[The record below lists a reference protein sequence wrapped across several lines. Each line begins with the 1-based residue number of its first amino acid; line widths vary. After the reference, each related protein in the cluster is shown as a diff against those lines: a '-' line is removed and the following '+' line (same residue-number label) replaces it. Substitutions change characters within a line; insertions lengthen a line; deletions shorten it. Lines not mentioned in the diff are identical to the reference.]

1 MLHIKRSVSLLCPLN
16 FPSTKTFD
24 MHCLALCCRFLCG
37 AAALV
42 QMRNM
47 RLLTFL
53 VPVLVSDDR
62 SRQNLVA
69 CIDKCRLDLIWKK
82 NKETNKKSFTWRG
95 EAAMSSAVTYISVG
109 VFQAFIISHLGGKTK

>member
-82 NKETNKKSFTWRG
+82 IKKQTRRVSPG
-95 EAAMSSAVTYISVG
+95 EERQLCLLSLIYQW
-109 VFQAFIISHLGGKTK
+109 VFFRHLLFHT